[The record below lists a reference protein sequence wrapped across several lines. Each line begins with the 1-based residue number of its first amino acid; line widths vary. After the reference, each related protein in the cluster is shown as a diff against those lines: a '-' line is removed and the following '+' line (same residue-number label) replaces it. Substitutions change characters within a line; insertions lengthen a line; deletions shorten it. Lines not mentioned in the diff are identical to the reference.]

1 MYKNRLF
8 RDPFFSDFF
17 VDFCCET
24 PRFVERTV
32 KRTNI
37 VENEKDYQIEIA
49 IPGLIKDD
57 LTIKIE
63 DDVLTI
69 SHERDEEETFRF
81 TNSFKKSYSL
91 PDDAGVKGIT
101 AKVENG
107 VLLITIPKEKKK
119 TNERLITID

>member
-1 MYKNRLF
+1 MYRTRLF
-8 RDPFFSDFF
+8 SDPFFSDF
-17 VDFCCET
+17 VDLLTET

-49 IPGLIKDD
+49 VPGLIKDD
-57 LTIKIE
+57 ISIKVE
-63 DDVLTI
+63 DDILTI

-81 TNSFKKSYSL
+81 TSSFKKVYSL
-91 PDDAGVKGIT
+91 PDDVSIKGIV

-107 VLLITIPKEKKK
+107 VLLLTLPKEKKK
-119 TNERLITID
+119 KNERVIEID